1 MYADQLMNANY
12 YRTSTLFA
20 YKGNY
25 LAIREISLS
34 YSLPQNIARKF
45 YCQKLDVSVTGQ
57 NLGYITSANVASPE
71 VSTAGSG
78 YALPR
83 TLLFGVNVTF

>member
-1 MYADQLMNANY
+1 MDKNY
-12 YRTSTLFA
+12 EVVEF
-20 YKGNY
+20 KNG
-25 LAIREISLS
+25 E
-34 YSLPQNIARKF
+34 F
-45 YCQKLDVSVTGQ
+45 KLDVSVTGQ